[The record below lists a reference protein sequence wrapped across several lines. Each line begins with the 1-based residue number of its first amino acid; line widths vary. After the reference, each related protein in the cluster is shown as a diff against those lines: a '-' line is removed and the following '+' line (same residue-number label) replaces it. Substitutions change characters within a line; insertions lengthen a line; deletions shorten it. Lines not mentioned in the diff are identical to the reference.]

1 MTDTQIVLQGFI
13 KMIKNFLPVVIIF
26 ILGLAY
32 ISADE
37 RGKRNERVAK
47 MEKTDKRNVA

>member
-13 KMIKNFLPVVIIF
+13 KMIKNFLPVVVIF
-26 ILGLAY
+26 IVGLAY

-37 RGKRNERVAK
+37 RRKRGKRVAK